1 MKTRVIILVAFFC
14 SVAEQ
19 AHAQFNLSLTSG
31 INNTAYGIGTNL
43 LTRFPN
49 QVSIPVGLDVQ
60 YAFGQHAKPVFVAFR
75 AGVSYLS
82 SGYSYLKSD
91 PTLSFSNSSE
101 MVKKYLRVP
110 ITLRLYFQPMPLVDR
125 FTLFVGGGV
134 SLHKP
139 LSIELTEVYSSS
151 NSTVKDSKDLSSLA
165 PSSYLFSV
173 LEAGLSYRRIQVSFR
188 FGRSTGNMFIA
199 GFDKNW
205 KVPAANSY
213 YLSQHKEPGDAYEK
227 HRELVLAFKLF

>member
-1 MKTRVIILVAFFC
+1 MKTRLIITVALIC
-14 SVAEQ
+14 CATKL

-31 INNTAYGIGTNL
+31 INNTAYGVGTNL

-60 YAFGQHAKPVFVAFR
+60 YAFGQRAKPVFVAFR

-82 SGYSYLKSD
+82 SGYSYFKSD

-101 MVKKYLRVP
+101 MVKKYLRIP

-139 LSIELTEVYSSS
+139 LSIELTEVYTSG
-151 NSTVKDSKDLSSLA
+151 NSTAKDSKDLSSLA
-165 PSSYLFSV
+165 PSTYLFSV
-173 LEAGLSYRRIQVSFR
+173 LEAGLSYRRIQISFR
-188 FGRSTGNMFIA
+188 FGMSTGNMFIA
-199 GFDKNW
+199 GLDKNW
-205 KVPAANSY
+205 KVPSANSY
-213 YLSQHKEPGDAYEK
+213 YLTQHKEPGDAYEK
-227 HRELVLAFKLF
+227 HRELVIAFKLF